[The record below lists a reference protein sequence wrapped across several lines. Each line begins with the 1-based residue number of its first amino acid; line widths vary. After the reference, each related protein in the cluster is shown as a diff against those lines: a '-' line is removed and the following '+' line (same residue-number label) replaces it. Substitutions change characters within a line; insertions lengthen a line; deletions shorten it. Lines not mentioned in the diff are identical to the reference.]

1 MQRSLGLTIVLS
13 LPAMATAHHSR
24 SHYPEVIEEVTGEL
38 VAVHWVNPHV
48 GFEIDVIDDAGQTE
62 RWRIEGISNLGN
74 MRRGG
79 VGSEIFNIGEQ
90 VTFAGSVS
98 VRRERDMLASNVLLE
113 NGTEVVLGQNE
124 PLRWTAG
131 NVELKPQPT
140 GTNSMV
146 DALAE
151 NRGLWRVWSN
161 VPDGVGQRT
170 DFRFSQAAIDARA
183 EWNEIDNYAERCV
196 DEGMPRIMRNP
207 HPFEFIDNGD
217 EIEIVSELYDLTR
230 FVHMGQDEPPAGTE
244 PSLLGY
250 SVGRWE
256 DETLVV
262 TTSLIS
268 WPYFDNIGTPQSDN
282 AWMVEEFT
290 VSEDQARLDYRFT
303 FNDPVYFAEPAVY
316 ERYWLALGDEI
327 EVYDCQV
334 FGESVS
340 GLE

>member
-1 MQRSLGLTIVLS
+1 MNRSLGLAIALT
-13 LPAMATAHHSR
+13 LPAVTMAHHSR
-24 SHYPEVIEEVTGEL
+24 SHYPEVIEEITGEL

-48 GFEIDVIDDAGQTE
+48 GFEIDVTDEAGQTS

-79 VGSEIFNIGEQ
+79 VSSDIFHIGEQ

-98 VRRERDMLASNVLLE
+98 IRRDNDMLASNMLLAD
-113 NGTEVVLGQNE
+113 GTEVLLGTAE
-124 PLRWTAG
+124 PLRFTSGAIAHQ
-131 NVELKPQPT
+131 PQAT
-140 GTNSMV
+140 EASALV

-161 VPDGVGQRT
+161 VPNGVGQRT
-170 DFRFSQAAIDARA
+170 DFQFSQAAIDARA
-183 EWNEIDNYAERCV
+183 EWNEVDNYTERCI

-207 HPFEFIDNGD
+207 HPFEFIDHGS

-230 FVHMGQDEPPAGTE
+230 IVHMDQDEPPAGTE

-250 SVGRWE
+250 SVGRW
-256 DETLVV
+256 DAETLVV
-262 TTSLIS
+262 TTSHIG
-268 WPYFDNIGTPQSDN
+268 WPYFDNIGTPQSDD

-290 VSEDQARLDYRFT
+290 VSDDQARLDYRFT
-303 FNDPVYFAEPAVY
+303 FNDPVYFSEPAVY